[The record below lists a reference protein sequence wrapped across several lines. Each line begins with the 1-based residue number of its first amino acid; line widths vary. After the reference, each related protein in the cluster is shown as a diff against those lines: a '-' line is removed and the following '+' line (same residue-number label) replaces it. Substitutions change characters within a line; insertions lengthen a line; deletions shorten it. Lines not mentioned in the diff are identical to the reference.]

1 MGKIAGKI
9 FFTSKKNHS
18 NQSPAASSRCL
29 QGTPSQLLAISQKK
43 PLPIDF
49 QLVKSL
55 SLSRYLSLNL
65 PEAHIKMGIKTG
77 MLGSIFICTHL
88 EEQHNETD

>member
-1 MGKIAGKI
+1 M
-9 FFTSKKNHS
+9 
-18 NQSPAASSRCL
+18 
-29 QGTPSQLLAISQKK
+29 
-43 PLPIDF
+43 
-49 QLVKSL
+49 
-55 SLSRYLSLNL
+55 SRYLSLNL